1 MKKSSIVKKGVIL
14 AAGLGTRFLP
24 ITKSVPKEMLPVL
37 NKPVLQYIV
46 EEMADSGIKNIT
58 IVISREKQAI
68 KHYFTRDLRFE
79 KELKKCGK
87 YDRIEGLVDLFKKVK
102 FSFVYQERPLGN
114 GHALLM
120 ARGLIGK
127 DPFVCS
133 DADSII
139 SGKIPA
145 VKQLLEVH
153 NQTSASVIGVQK
165 ITDKNMMT
173 KYGNVYGERTADKRI
188 YKVKEFVE
196 KPTLDAVTP
205 LGLIVGGMRYVFTAD
220 IWPILL
226 KQKKGRSGEIWL
238 AEAANTLARQKDF
251 FAYEYE
257 GKYLDTGN
265 QDALLDAASFF
276 KNKL

>member
-1 MKKSSIVKKGVIL
+1 MKKVHKGIIL

-24 ITKSVPKEMLPVL
+24 ITKSIPKEMLPVL
-37 NKPVLQYIV
+37 NKPVLQYIA
-46 EEMADSGIKNIT
+46 EEMADSGIKNII

-87 YDRIEGLVDLFKKVK
+87 YDRIAGLIDLLKKVK
-102 FSFVYQERPLGN
+102 FSFVYQERPFGN

-120 ARGLIGK
+120 ARELIGK
-127 DPFVCS
+127 EPFVCS

-145 VKQLLEVH
+145 VKQLLEVYQ
-153 NQTSASVIGVQK
+153 QTSASVIGVQK
-165 ITDKNMMT
+165 IADKNMMT
-173 KYGNVYGERTADKRI
+173 KYGNVYGEPTVDKRT

-196 KPTLDAVTP
+196 KPAIDLVSP
-205 LGLIVGGMRYVFTAD
+205 LGLIVGGMRYIFTPD

-226 KQKKGRSGEIWL
+226 KQKRGRSGEIWL

-276 KNKL
+276 KNRDRV

>member
-1 MKKSSIVKKGVIL
+1 MKKVQKGVIL

-24 ITKSVPKEMLPVL
+24 ITKSIPKEMLPVL

-46 EEMADSGIKNIT
+46 EEMVESGIKEII
-58 IVISREKQAI
+58 IVISPEKQAI
-68 KHYFTRDLRFE
+68 KRYFTRDLRFE

-87 YDRIEGLVDLFKKVK
+87 YDRIEGLVDLLKKAK
-102 FSFVYQERPLGN
+102 FNFVYQEIPLGN

-120 ARGLIGK
+120 ARQLIK
-127 DPFVCS
+127 NEPFVCS

-145 VKQLLEVH
+145 VKQLLGVYR
-153 NQTSASVIGVQK
+153 QTGASVIGVQK
-165 ITDKNMMT
+165 INDKNAMT
-173 KYGNVYGERTADKRI
+173 KYGNVYGEPTTDKRV
-188 YKVKEFVE
+188 YKVKEFFE
-196 KPTLDAVTP
+196 KPALESVSP
-205 LGLIVGGMRYVFTAD
+205 LGLIVGGMRYVFTPD
-220 IWPILL
+220 IWKVLL

-238 AEAANTLARQKDF
+238 ADAANALAREKDF

-265 QDALLDAASFF
+265 QDALLNAASFF
-276 KNKL
+276 KSKKEV

>member
-1 MKKSSIVKKGVIL
+1 MLYRVKRGVIL

-46 EEMADSGIKNIT
+46 EEMADSGIKNII

-87 YDRIEGLVDLFKKVK
+87 YDRIEWLVNLLKKVK
-102 FSFVYQERPLGN
+102 FNFVYQERPLGN

-120 ARGLIGK
+120 ARELIGK
-127 DPFVCS
+127 EPFVCS

-139 SGKIPA
+139 SGRTPA
-145 VKQLLEVH
+145 VKQLLEV
-153 NQTSASVIGVQK
+153 NQQTSASVIGVQK
-165 ITDKNMMT
+165 ITDKNAMT
-173 KYGNVYGERTADKRI
+173 KYGNVYGEPTVDKRI
-188 YKVKEFVE
+188 FKVKEFIE
-196 KPTLDAVTP
+196 KPLVDAVSP

-276 KNKL
+276 KKNL

>member
-1 MKKSSIVKKGVIL
+1 MNSKVKKGVIL

-24 ITKSVPKEMLPVL
+24 ITKSIPKEMLPVL

-46 EEMADSGIKNIT
+46 EEMVESGIKEI
-58 IVISREKQAI
+58 ILVISREKQAI

-87 YDRIEGLVDLFKKVK
+87 YDRIEGLVNLLKKAK

-120 ARGLIGK
+120 ARWLIK
-127 DPFVCS
+127 EDPFVCS

-139 SGKIPA
+139 SGETPA
-145 VKQLLEVH
+145 VKQLLAVY

-165 ITDKNMMT
+165 ITDKNAMT
-173 KYGNVYGERTADKRI
+173 KYGNVYGEPTADKRV
-188 YKVKEFVE
+188 YRVKEFVE
-196 KPTLDAVTP
+196 KPMIGAVSP

-238 AEAANTLARQKDF
+238 ADAANALARQKGF
-251 FAYEYE
+251 FAYEYD
-257 GKYLDTGN
+257 GKYLDTGT

-276 KNKL
+276 RKSL

>member
-1 MKKSSIVKKGVIL
+1 MLPKVKKGVIL

-24 ITKSVPKEMLPVL
+24 ITKSIPKEMLPVL

-46 EEMADSGIKNIT
+46 EEMADSGIKNII

-87 YDRIEGLVDLFKKVK
+87 YDRIEGLVDLLKKVK

-120 ARGLIGK
+120 ARELVGK

-139 SGKIPA
+139 SGKTPA
-145 VKQLLEVH
+145 VKQLLEVYQ
-153 NQTSASVIGVQK
+153 QTSASVIGVQK
-165 ITDKNMMT
+165 IIDKNAMT
-173 KYGNVYGERTADKRI
+173 KYGNVYGEPAASKRV
-188 YKVKEFVE
+188 YKVKEFIE
-196 KPTLDAVTP
+196 KPALEAASP
-205 LGLIVGGMRYVFTAD
+205 LGLIVGGMRYVFTTD
-220 IWPILL
+220 IWSILL

-251 FAYEYE
+251 FAYEYD

-276 KNKL
+276 KKKL

>member
-1 MKKSSIVKKGVIL
+1 MVKKAKKGVIL

-24 ITKSVPKEMLPVL
+24 ITKSIPKEMLPVL

-46 EEMADSGIKNIT
+46 EEMVGSGIEEII
-58 IVISREKQAI
+58 IVISPEKQAI
-68 KHYFTRDLRFE
+68 NHYFTRDLRFE

-87 YDRIEGLVDLFKKVK
+87 YGRIEGLVNLLKKAK

-120 ARGLIGK
+120 TRELIGK
-127 DPFVCS
+127 NPFVCS

-145 VKQLLEVH
+145 VRQLLSVY
-153 NQTSASVIGVQK
+153 QKTGASVIGVQK
-165 ITDKNMMT
+165 IQDKNAMT
-173 KYGNVYGERTADKRI
+173 KYGNVYAEPTGIERT

-196 KPTLDAVTP
+196 KPAFDAVSP

-220 IWPILL
+220 IWKILL

-238 AEAANTLARQKDF
+238 ADAANTLAREKDF

-265 QDALLDAASFF
+265 QDALLSAASFF
-276 KNKL
+276 KNNL